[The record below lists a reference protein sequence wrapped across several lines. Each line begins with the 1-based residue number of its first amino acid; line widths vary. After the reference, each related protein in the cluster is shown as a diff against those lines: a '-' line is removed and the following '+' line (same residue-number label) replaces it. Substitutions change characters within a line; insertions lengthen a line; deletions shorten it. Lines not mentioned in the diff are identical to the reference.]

1 MIYICEKC
9 GIVYNADYHLTEC
22 ESCGCTYIRKA
33 DEREVMEI
41 VGSILLKSDDSIL
54 LKDEK
59 TWTRQMK
66 SEG

>member
-9 GIVYNADYHLTEC
+9 GIVYNAEYQLTEC

-41 VGSILLKSDDSIL
+41 VGSMLLSTDESIL
-54 LKDEK
+54 LKEERSVK
-59 TWTRQMK
+59 HHK
-66 SEG
+66 

>member
-9 GIVYNADYHLTEC
+9 RIVYNAEYQPTEC

-41 VGSILLKSDDSIL
+41 VGRMLLNTDESILLN
-54 LKDEK
+54 
-59 TWTRQMK
+59 
-66 SEG
+66 

>member
-9 GIVYNADYHLTEC
+9 NMAYNADCVPTEC

-41 VGSILLKSDDSIL
+41 VGSILLNTNESVL
-54 LKDEK
+54 LEEERIAKCYK
-59 TWTRQMK
+59 
-66 SEG
+66 

>member
-9 GIVYNADYHLTEC
+9 GIVYNAEYQPTEC

-41 VGSILLKSDDSIL
+41 VGRMLLNTDESILLKEERSV
-54 LKDEK
+54 KHHK
-59 TWTRQMK
+59 
-66 SEG
+66 

>member
-9 GIVYNADYHLTEC
+9 GIVYNAEYQPTEC

-41 VGSILLKSDDSIL
+41 VGSMLLNTYESIL
-54 LKDEK
+54 LKEERSVK
-59 TWTRQMK
+59 HHK
-66 SEG
+66 